1 VLMST
6 QDVVT
11 RFVLHWSEH
20 SKQRQEVATR
30 HSLGNAVVI
39 GFGLPGFDTLTLLLP
54 RQNVVFSID
63 PLQPT
68 D

>member
-1 VLMST
+1 MST

-30 HSLGNAVVI
+30 HSLGMPSLLVL
-39 GFGLPGFDTLTLLLP
+39 GSLGSTHSRYLLP
-54 RQNVVFSID
+54 RQHVAFSLD